1 MTCHN
6 CQKDAQRHGKDR
18 NGNQRFRCLTCNRS
32 FSEPKEKPLNNMY
45 LPMDK
50 ALLCLQLLVEG
61 SSLRSIERITGVS
74 LRTLLDLLVLAGEKC
89 ERLLDSKFRKVKVSD
104 IQLDEIWAY
113 VGMKEKTKKRK
124 GKDETTLGDAYTFV
138 AFERDSKLILAWHLG
153 RRTER
158 DTLLFTEKIF
168 KAVDGTE
175 GRIQVSTDGFAAYPD
190 AIAYSLGTDRKSTR
204 LNSSHANISYAVF
217 CLKKKI

>member
-1 MTCHN
+1 RKTF
-6 CQKDAQRHGKDR
+6 G
-18 NGNQRFRCLTCNRS
+18 
-32 FSEPKEKPLNNMY
+32 EKKRQLANMY
-45 LPMDK
+45 LSFDK
-50 ALLCLQLLVEG
+50 ALLVLQLLVEG
-61 SSLRSIERITGVS
+61 MSIRSTERITGVEKKTI
-74 LRTLLDLLVLAGEKC
+74 LNLLVLAGE
-89 ERLLDSKFRKVKVSD
+89 RLMENKLRKVKVAD

-168 KAVDGTE
+168 TAVDGTQ

-190 AIAYSLGTDRKSTR
+190 ALAYSLGTRADYAQIVKIYAAPEPAEHRYSP
-204 LNSSHANISYAVF
+204 SHVVEAIA
-217 CLKKKI
+217 